1 MASPLR
7 HPLSWLIAIAIAAI
21 YLPLFPAG
29 VMLAVPALS
38 LANWQSLFDDPQL
51 PQALAAT
58 LVSTL
63 IATLGALVIAL
74 GCVAALWPGERWR
87 RLHTHLPWLLA
98 VPHVAFATSALLM
111 FAEGGVL
118 YQICSFCS
126 PQLDRY
132 GIGLGLTLAVKE
144 SAFVLWAIYATLPE
158 TRLGQQNV
166 VLQTLGY
173 GRLQRLCWLLLPTVA
188 PALGAVMLA
197 VLAWSLSVVDVSLIL
212 GPGNPPTL
220 AVLAWQWLSQGDAQQ
235 QAKGMLLCLLLLLLL
250 ALLAALGYGAW
261 RLWRRTLPNLSGIRR
276 CSTVA
281 IPEKPLSW
289 LLPGCGIMCAVILLF
304 LARRASF
311 AYDLVT
317 TSLALGLLSSL
328 LALGLIFV
336 WLEWGPPRGA
346 LWVWLPLALP
356 ALPLVSGQYTVA
368 LALGIDGQFIA
379 VLWSHLLWVFPWM
392 LLIVQPAWRRLDPR
406 LILTARTL
414 GWRRAKRF
422 WLLKCP
428 LLVRPA
434 LLAFATGFSVSMAQ
448 YMPTLWLGAGRFAT
462 LTTEAVALSSGG
474 SVPVLANRALGLL
487 LIAGFI
493 FAVAALLSRLAGRY
507 RRGLR

>member
-1 MASPLR
+1 M
-7 HPLSWLIAIAIAAI
+7 
-21 YLPLFPAG
+21 
-29 VMLAVPALS
+29 
-38 LANWQSLFDDPQL
+38 
-51 PQALAAT
+51 
-58 LVSTL
+58 
-63 IATLGALVIAL
+63 
-74 GCVAALWPGERWR
+74 
-87 RLHTHLPWLLA
+87 
-98 VPHVAFATSALLM
+98 
-111 FAEGGVL
+111 
-118 YQICSFCS
+118 
-126 PQLDRY
+126 
-132 GIGLGLTLAVKE
+132 
-144 SAFVLWAIYATLPE
+144 
-158 TRLGQQNV
+158 
-166 VLQTLGY
+166 
-173 GRLQRLCWLLLPTVA
+173 
-188 PALGAVMLA
+188 
-197 VLAWSLSVVDVSLIL
+197 
-212 GPGNPPTL
+212 
-220 AVLAWQWLSQGDAQQ
+220 
-235 QAKGMLLCLLLLLLL
+235 
-250 ALLAALGYGAW
+250 
-261 RLWRRTLPNLSGIRR
+261 
-276 CSTVA
+276 
-281 IPEKPLSW
+281 
-289 LLPGCGIMCAVILLF
+289 
-304 LARRASF
+304 
-311 AYDLVT
+311 T
-317 TSLALGLLSSL
+317 TSLALGLLYSL

-368 LALGIDGQFIA
+368 LTLGIDGQFIA